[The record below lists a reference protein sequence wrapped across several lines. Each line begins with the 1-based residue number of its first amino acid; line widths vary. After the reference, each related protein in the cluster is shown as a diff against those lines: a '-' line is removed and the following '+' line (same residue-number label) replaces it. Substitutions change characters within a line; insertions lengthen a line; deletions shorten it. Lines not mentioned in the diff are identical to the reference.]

1 MFAARQLLTR
11 TGGALRPSAVVVA
24 GSRRAAAVQVSPCS
38 SRCDDAPAR
47 SPCFTPKPLH
57 THIHAYQPNKII
69 NQQPPTQ
76 VVRRNMGG
84 HGAAP
89 PATGWEG
96 EVRKVLKE
104 DWQVRLFV
112 GMLGCVGRGIGV

>member
-11 TGGALRPSAVVVA
+11 SAGALRPSAVVA
-24 GSRRAAAVQVSPCS
+24 GRRAAVQVRERHQMMMMLPAVVYALLL
-38 SRCDDAPAR
+38 APAPTER
-47 SPCFTPKPLH
+47 ARACLLADRFIGLTHTPTCPS
-57 THIHAYQPNKII
+57 THQYT
-69 NQQPPTQ
+69 QPPTQ

-84 HGAAP
+84 HGAAA

-104 DWQVRLFV
+104 DWQV
-112 GMLGCVGRGIGV
+112 CV